1 MASTWSNNIW
11 QHHPSLWLTRPAVR
25 DTQQP
30 AYKSTDSQQ
39 DQVPF
44 NPTLQH
50 PTASIHS
57 QIISKR
63 STTTHSN
70 LPINEK
76 NVPRRPLRPRA
87 MPAPQKVQRPRSLQP
102 SHQSRLHEPDNPPR
116 HHNHRPP
123 PLRLL
128 LPSKRSGDR
137 RGVRGREEE
146 HERRDSEGGSAFY
159 RQRVGPVDGGAG
171 EKSEGI
177 PGRVR
182 GQRCAGEGGEG
193 FEYSAV

>member
-1 MASTWSNNIW
+1 MASTWSNNIR
-11 QHHPSLWLTRPAVR
+11 QYHPPLWLTRPAVR

-30 AYKSTDSQQ
+30 AYKLADSRQ

-70 LPINEK
+70 LPTNK
-76 NVPRRPLRPRA
+76 NHVPRRPLRPRA
-87 MPAPQKVQRPRSLQP
+87 MPAPQKIQRRRSLQP

-146 HERRDSEGGSAFY
+146 HER
-159 RQRVGPVDGGAG
+159 
-171 EKSEGI
+171 
-177 PGRVR
+177 
-182 GQRCAGEGGEG
+182 
-193 FEYSAV
+193 